1 MNREILFRAK
11 SIQTGRWISGY
22 YFEDED
28 SKSYIGYM
36 SKKRYVPDT
45 RDWDIAEYYENN
57 PTYNWVFVK
66 EEVVSETVG
75 QYTGLTDKN
84 GTKIFEGDIITF
96 EDVCCEGG
104 SGYEYPDEW
113 AVEAMNRV
121 EVIIRNGCV
130 CFGKELFESNAYE
143 DIQFYYPNLNEWF
156 TECAE
161 VIGNIY
167 DNSELLKA

>member
-36 SKKRYVPDT
+36 SKKRYIPDT
-45 RDWDIAEYYENN
+45 RDWDIVEYYENN

-75 QYTGLTDKN
+75 QFTGQYDANKK
-84 GTKIFEGDIITF
+84 KIYEGDIIQYDGDYDGIDGFTRSF
-96 EDVCCEGG
+96 SEKAIVLWDEDYCGFVCKVIGDE
-104 SGYEYPDEW
+104 SGDSYSWLEYRENPDLT
-113 AVEAMNRV
+113 
-121 EVIIRNGCV
+121 I
-130 CFGKELFESNAYE
+130 
-143 DIQFYYPNLNEWF
+143 
-156 TECAE
+156 
-161 VIGNIY
+161 IGNIY
-167 DNSELLKA
+167 DNPELLKA

>member
-36 SKKRYVPDT
+36 SKKRYIPDT
-45 RDWDIAEYYENN
+45 RDWDIVEYYENN

-66 EEVVSETVG
+66 EEVVTETVG

-84 GTKIFEGDIITF
+84 GTKIFEGDILQGDEYPYCSDGEYNYYVEVVWFDNGCCGFGLCTHKNPKSSVRGISDGNCEWF
-96 EDVCCEGG
+96 EDF
-104 SGYEYPDEW
+104 D
-113 AVEAMNRV
+113 
-121 EVIIRNGCV
+121 
-130 CFGKELFESNAYE
+130 SN
-143 DIQFYYPNLNEWF
+143 NWL
-156 TECAE
+156 

-167 DNSELLKA
+167 DNQELIEE